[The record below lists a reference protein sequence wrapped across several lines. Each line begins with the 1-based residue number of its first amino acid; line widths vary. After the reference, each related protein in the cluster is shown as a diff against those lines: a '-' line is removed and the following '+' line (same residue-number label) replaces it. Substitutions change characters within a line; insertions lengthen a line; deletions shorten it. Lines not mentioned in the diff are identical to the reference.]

1 MKLPKIQ
8 CDTNQNSNIIV
19 SLIIVLL
26 IKLLNIKILN
36 DIKLHM
42 KTQ

>member
-8 CDTNQNSNIIV
+8 CDTNQNSNTIV
-19 SLIIVLL
+19 SLRIVLL
-26 IKLLNIKILN
+26 IKLLNIIILN
-36 DIKLHM
+36 DIKFHM